1 MRVIL
6 LGGGSGGHFYP
17 LIAVAQ
23 ALRDIADEERIV
35 SLDLLL
41 MGDAPFD
48 PSVMRDEGIAFEPIP
63 AGKLRRYFSLR
74 NFSDSLKTVHG
85 IFRALWRFTLKPPDV
100 VFSKGGYDSFP
111 VLVAARLYRIPVM
124 IHESD
129 AVPGIVNQ
137 WAARFARRIAV
148 AFPEAVHF
156 FPTEKVA
163 LTGNPIRHSV
173 LGGSQDEAF
182 DIFQLESGIP
192 TVLVLGGSQGAERI
206 NDIVLAMLA
215 ELIEHVQIIHATG
228 PAHIEIVKGEAD
240 VVLGEGV
247 HKKRYHPFG
256 GLSPS
261 QLRNASFVAD
271 VIVSRA
277 GAGAI
282 FEIAAWGIPAI
293 LIPLSGAAQ
302 DHQRENAY
310 NYARTG
316 GAEVVEEENLTPHL
330 LQAEILKI
338 IQDPKKKNEMKRAA
352 RNFARIDAASKI
364 ANELIRLG
372 FHE

>member
-35 SLDLLL
+35 TLDLIL
-41 MGDAPFD
+41 MGDTPFD
-48 PSVMRDEGIAFEPIP
+48 PDALREEGIAFVPIS

-74 NFSDSLKTVHG
+74 NFSDSFKTVRG
-85 IFRALWRFTLKPPDV
+85 IFQALWRFTLNPPDI
-100 VFSKGGYDSFP
+100 VFSKGGFDSFP
-111 VLVAARLYRIPVM
+111 VLVAARIYRIPVM

-129 AVPGIVNQ
+129 AVPGVVNT

-148 AFPEAVHF
+148 AFPEAVHL
-156 FPTEKVA
+156 FPPEKVA
-163 LTGNPIRHSV
+163 LTGNPIRHGV

-182 DIFQLESGIP
+182 DLFQLESGIP
-192 TVLVLGGSQGAERI
+192 TVLILGGSQGAEKI
-206 NDIVLAMLA
+206 NDITLAMLN
-215 ELIEHVQIIHATG
+215 ELVEHVQIIHSTG
-228 PAHIEIVKGEAD
+228 TMHIQNVQGEAD
-240 VVLGEGV
+240 VVLGEGI
-247 HKKRYHPFG
+247 HKKRYHPFP
-256 GLSPS
+256 LLTPS

-277 GAGAI
+277 GGGAI
-282 FEIAAWGIPAI
+282 FEIAAWGTPAI
-293 LIPLSGAAQ
+293 LIPILGAAQ